1 MVSESTGGKGLC
13 RGTVKAHSK
22 RAAITGD
29 LTIKSSLVC
38 LTANPLLPLLPA
50 PQHCIGGGG
59 VFPEGS
65 PAQCGD
71 FSSFDWDGYGAHQ
84 GYSSSR
90 QITEAAVLL
99 FYRWELCGVSRG
111 TQLLSP
117 DPQKGKNGMLSRREG
132 YKWCH
137 FVLSVVVNFTEL
149 RRDVLEWCCLFWWFL
164 LQAFCLEL
172 QVSGIPDMFPYLSR
186 GPLWETEE

>member
-38 LTANPLLPLLPA
+38 LTANPLLPLFPS

-59 VFPEGS
+59 FFPEGS
-65 PAQCGD
+65 PVQCGD
-71 FSSFDWDGYGAHQ
+71 FSSFDWDGYGAHR

-117 DPQKGKNGMLSRREG
+117 DPQKGKKWNAIKEG
-132 YKWCH
+132 KGINYISLCTLW
-137 FVLSVVVNFTEL
+137 LSVSFNSFYKL
-149 RRDVLEWCCLFWWFL
+149 K
-164 LQAFCLEL
+164 
-172 QVSGIPDMFPYLSR
+172 SGAMFYNSAL
-186 GPLWETEE
+186 

>member
-1 MVSESTGGKGLC
+1 MHGFTVHWRRGVCGRTKPSKNRTKDSGGFEDKELSGVRSQPLTVSSPCPKALHQWRRILP
-13 RGTVKAHSK
+13 RGQSCALW
-22 RAAITGD
+22 GF
-29 LTIKSSLVC
+29 
-38 LTANPLLPLLPA
+38 LLLWL
-50 PQHCIGGGG
+50 
-59 VFPEGS
+59 
-65 PAQCGD
+65 
-71 FSSFDWDGYGAHQ
+71 DGYGAHR

-90 QITEAAVLL
+90 EITEAAVLL

>member
-1 MVSESTGGKGLC
+1 MVSESTGVNGLC

-71 FSSFDWDGYGAHQ
+71 FSSFDWDGYGAHR

-99 FYRWELCGVSRG
+99 FYR
-111 TQLLSP
+111 
-117 DPQKGKNGMLSRREG
+117 
-132 YKWCH
+132 
-137 FVLSVVVNFTEL
+137 
-149 RRDVLEWCCLFWWFL
+149 
-164 LQAFCLEL
+164 
-172 QVSGIPDMFPYLSR
+172 
-186 GPLWETEE
+186 